1 MYKKIDSY
9 QICIQEYLDLAWS
22 DWFDGWSIEHQENDS
37 TVLTGMVPDQAALHS
52 VLVRI
57 RNLNLTLV
65 SLKRGELPNH
75 SIEGK

>member
-1 MYKKIDSY
+1 MYEKIDNY
-9 QICIQEYLDLAWS
+9 QICIQEYLDLEWS
-22 DWFDGWSIEHQENDS
+22 DWFDGWNIEHQENGS
-37 TVLTGMVPDQAALHS
+37 TMLTGMVPDQAALHG

-65 SLKRGELPNH
+65 SLMRGELPNH